1 MYIPSNI
8 HGGDAAKT
16 ARLDYAS
23 DNGDETI
30 DDQSRL
36 ASIFISHPR
45 SEETTKETSSLEG
58 RRDVGRQ
65 VGVLLLSLRFAWESV
80 FTMGQVSSSGV
91 MAGCRY
97 TYAMKA
103 GNVNTPPI
111 VPISNPNSIPPKHA
125 EHAIMKARHP

>member
-23 DNGDETI
+23 DNGDDTI
-30 DDQSRL
+30 DDQSHL
-36 ASIFISHPR
+36 SSIFISHPR
-45 SEETTKETSSLEG
+45 SEETTKETSSLKG
-58 RRDVGRQ
+58 RSDVGRQ
-65 VGVLLLSLRFAWESV
+65 VSVLLLSRRIAWESV
-80 FTMGQVSSSGV
+80 FTTKIGQFIWSHVG
-91 MAGCRY
+91 GRY

-111 VPISNPNSIPPKHA
+111 VPISNPKSIPPKHA
-125 EHAIMKARHP
+125 EHAIMNARHP